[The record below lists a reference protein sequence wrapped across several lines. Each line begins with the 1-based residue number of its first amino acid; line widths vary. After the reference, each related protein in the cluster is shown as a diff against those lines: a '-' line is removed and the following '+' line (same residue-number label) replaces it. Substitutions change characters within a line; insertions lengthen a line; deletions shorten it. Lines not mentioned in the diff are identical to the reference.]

1 MYQFSFLAQDKSSF
15 LTALPLWVITGV
27 RKIRCFTQNS
37 TAKLIS
43 CLSSKME
50 QLKILGVSEVPE
62 ARGGH
67 SLEIPSKP
75 NSVLSVF
82 TVTGLSADLPVY
94 MGWCQ
99 AGKGQHAGNQGAGNL
114 FLKCQMVN
122 GSGSAG
128 LVISAPRLLSL
139 PWRATPAFDF
149 TPTNKGAGVPTERCF
164 RRRDLTHGQSLLTSA
179 LEKRRLI
186 HPMNLQSPDLLW
198 FWYLVYKTRKYI
210 ICTPG
215 SKLDWISTIDHFS
228 TI

>member
-1 MYQFSFLAQDKSSF
+1 MYRFSFLAQDKSSF

-27 RKIRCFTQNS
+27 RNIRCFTQNS

-67 SLEIPSKP
+67 SLEMPSKP

-94 MGWCQ
+94 VGWCQ
-99 AGKGQHAGNQGAGNL
+99 AGKGQHARNQVAGNL
-114 FLKCQMVN
+114 FLKCQMVS

-128 LVISAPRLLSL
+128 LVIS
-139 PWRATPAFDF
+139 TPDYSAYPGEQHQPSTSHQQIRELEFQQNVVSEGGIW
-149 TPTNKGAGVPTERCF
+149 PTGKVCWP
-164 RRRDLTHGQSLLTSA
+164 
-179 LEKRRLI
+179 
-186 HPMNLQSPDLLW
+186 LLW
-198 FWYLVYKTRKYI
+198 RKE
-210 ICTPG
+210 G
-215 SKLDWISTIDHFS
+215 
-228 TI
+228 